1 MSIEISITGP
11 TYATAS
17 EVLAAKPYA
26 RNVRLSGRMWL
37 ADIPGEGTGLTV
49 GRLPSWMVP
58 DQVPP
63 EEQYHPGLSSG
74 LENFGMTKQGDYYGL
89 LPGPGLGLLGNQS
102 TLRRWL
108 PWLLAGLA
116 VVAVAAAATSRGRR

>member
-1 MSIEISITGP
+1 MTIEITITGP

-17 EVLAAKPYA
+17 EVVTAKPMA
-26 RNVRLSGRMWL
+26 QNVRLAGRMWL
-37 ADIPGEGTGLTV
+37 ADIPGEGSGLTV

-63 EEQYHPGLSSG
+63 EERSHPGLNLG
-74 LENFGMTKQGDYYGL
+74 FENFGLTKQGDYYGL
-89 LPGPGLGLLGNQS
+89 LPGPGLGLLGDQS

-108 PWLLAGLA
+108 PWILAGLA
-116 VVAVAAAATSRGRR
+116 LVLVAAAASRKGGK